1 MNKNNNYIKL
11 FQERCKMIPNSK
23 WWFHESFFCK
33 VLDLQPI
40 ESMTPNTRL
49 TVMLRAL
56 QQKCSI
62 ELLQESL
69 KNEYEIYGTVY
80 GRKEDFGANTLSA
93 HSSSLASPRYFRK
106 GDAVMIKEQ
115 INLMKA
121 VTGID
126 KKQQSKSEEDTRKRR
141 RGSWKTWYYQNG
153 SGDNNAYYH
162 RDLKDIA
169 DEFQHL
175 FDDHTNLPKVEKEI
189 RTCLKCLGFSPS
201 TQTRSSS
208 RALSIVTPG
217 LAVATTTLNKDTP
230 TRVTPC
236 AHEMHVTGENR
247 EDLSLTAL
255 RQMNP
260 DDLAFLEI
268 NLFPGMQSDA
278 SRVSHSEA
286 QPINEFTEL
295 RTRWLNYFGTMTA
308 ASKMQ
313 VKRNIKKARVEL
325 IAKMPHGLF
334 LPTEAQSLESWLIDG
349 RRYTNSSI
357 PTTRVPPINYNLSE
371 TPGKAE
377 LTAVAASLMR
387 HILFAHRIPLHNFPD
402 IMQCFAVLLL
412 GRPLGLDEFSTGS
425 TLGRHITKLDIIDWY
440 FQMVEFSKY
449 ITALSTNGFPRY
461 WYSSSDDSK
470 HNKTDRH
477 ALA

>member
-1 MNKNNNYIKL
+1 MNKNNNYIKI
-11 FQERCKMIPNSK
+11 FQARCKMIPNSK

-33 VLDLQPI
+33 LLDLQPI

-49 TVMLRAL
+49 TEMLRAL

-62 ELLQESL
+62 DLTIQSQ
-69 KNEYEIYGTVY
+69 KNDYDIYITKY
-80 GRKEDFGANTLSA
+80 GRKEDFGANQLSA
-93 HSSSLASPRYFRK
+93 HSSSLARPRYFRK
-106 GDAVMIKEQ
+106 GVAVSIQDQ

-126 KKQQSKSEEDTRKRR
+126 KQHSDEDTMKRR
-141 RGSWKTWYYQNG
+141 QGSWKDWYNG
-153 SGDNNAYYH
+153 NGNNNAYYH

-189 RTCLKCLGFSPS
+189 WTCLKCFGFSPS
-201 TQTRSSS
+201 RQTRSSS
-208 RALSIVTPG
+208 RELSIVTPG

-268 NLFPGMQSDA
+268 NLFPGMQSDT

-308 ASKMQ
+308 ASKIQ
-313 VKRNIKKARVEL
+313 VKRNI
-325 IAKMPHGLF
+325 
-334 LPTEAQSLESWLIDG
+334 
-349 RRYTNSSI
+349 
-357 PTTRVPPINYNLSE
+357 
-371 TPGKAE
+371 
-377 LTAVAASLMR
+377 
-387 HILFAHRIPLHNFPD
+387 
-402 IMQCFAVLLL
+402 
-412 GRPLGLDEFSTGS
+412 
-425 TLGRHITKLDIIDWY
+425 
-440 FQMVEFSKY
+440 
-449 ITALSTNGFPRY
+449 
-461 WYSSSDDSK
+461 
-470 HNKTDRH
+470 
-477 ALA
+477 